1 MASSEKSAF
10 AANIDTAVTPFLS
23 ILRDAGRE
31 RERLALELGTEVA
44 KELNPFSLVTLAIA
58 AGFFIGHGP
67 FKWRQEADAG
77 RGSGG
82 ELPTVYQGVFSAARE
97 GLKVVPVFN
106 MAQATLRRRSA
117 IDRRARPWL

>member
-82 ELPTVYQGVFSAARE
+82 GGQAGFLKRSNVLAAPT
-97 GLKVVPVFN
+97 
-106 MAQATLRRRSA
+106 
-117 IDRRARPWL
+117 

>member
-82 ELPTVYQGVFSAARE
+82 GGTPHRLSRGFFGRE
-97 GLKVVPVFN
+97 GGVESGPGF
-106 MAQATLRRRSA
+106 
-117 IDRRARPWL
+117 